1 MNVLSRAASGE
12 QRHRCTVSVVVKA
25 LNEEANIAGAL
36 ESALD
41 AVASMGGEVILADSC
56 STDGTVAVASRYP
69 VRIVQLADANQR
81 ACGAGPQLGYQHSF
95 GEYIYLLDGDM
106 KLVAGFLDHA
116 LQFLKRHPQVAGVGG
131 AVLEQNTTSMEYRE
145 RGQRAPAH
153 LAPGLVDR
161 LDGGG
166 LYRRRAIEEAG
177 YLSDRN
183 LHSYEE
189 LDLALRLGVRRW
201 KLWRLPMD
209 AVTHYGHDS
218 PPYRLLRRRW
228 ETKYVWGIGELVRA
242 AWGRPEMRLLWGAA
256 RELRLYIA
264 VIGWWLALLTVAML
278 PLAPLPRVC
287 AVVLLALAPLL
298 LMAARKRSFTRAAY
312 SVVSWCFAGAGLLRG
327 VLRRRQPAGSPI
339 PSVVLQEP
347 WSALRAV
354 GERR

>member
-1 MNVLSRAASGE
+1 VTVAARSPTNVRSRP
-12 QRHRCTVSVVVKA
+12 CTVSVVIKA
-25 LNEEANIAGAL
+25 LNEEDNIAAAL

-41 AVASMGGEVILADSC
+41 AVATMGGEVILADSC

-69 VRIVQLADANQR
+69 VRVVQLTDPKQR
-81 ACGAGPQLGYQHSF
+81 ACGVGPQLGYQHSC

-106 KLVAGFLDHA
+106 ELVPGFLEHA
-116 LQFLKRHPQVAGVGG
+116 LKFLERHPQVAGVGG

-145 RGQRAPAH
+145 RGQRAPVH

-189 LDLALRLGVRRW
+189 LDLALRLRARHW

-209 AVTHYGHDS
+209 AVTHCGHDS

-228 ETKYVWGIGELVRA
+228 ETRYMWGIGELVRA
-242 AWGRPEMRLLWGAA
+242 AWGGTEMRLLWPAA
-256 RELRLYIA
+256 RELRLYVA
-264 VIGWWLALLTVAML
+264 VIGWWVALVALALL
-278 PLAPLPRVC
+278 PLALLPRL
-287 AVVLLALAPLL
+287 AVVLAVALAPVV
-298 LMAARKRSFTRAAY
+298 LMAARKRSLARGVY
-312 SVVSWCFAGAGLLRG
+312 SVVSWCFAGAGLVRGMLRP
-327 VLRRRQPAGSPI
+327 RQPAASPI
-339 PSVVLQEP
+339 PSVVLHEP
-347 WSALRAV
+347 TSALRAV
-354 GERR
+354 GER

>member
-1 MNVLSRAASGE
+1 M
-12 QRHRCTVSVVVKA
+12 SVVVKA

-41 AVASMGGEVILADSC
+41 AVAPMGGEVILADSC
-56 STDGTVAVASRYP
+56 STDATVAVASRYP
-69 VRIVQLADANQR
+69 VRIVQLADPKQR
-81 ACGAGPQLGYQHSF
+81 ACGAGPQLGYQHSC
-95 GEYIYLLDGDM
+95 GEYVYLLDGDM
-106 KLVAGFLDHA
+106 KLVPGFLEHA
-116 LQFLKRHPQVAGVGG
+116 LQFLERHPQVAGVGG

-145 RGQRAPAH
+145 RGQRAPTH
-153 LAPGLVDR
+153 LSPGLVDR

-189 LDLALRLGVRRW
+189 LDLALRLGARRW

-209 AVTHYGHDS
+209 AVTHSGHDS

-228 ETKYVWGIGELVRA
+228 ETRYVWGIGELVRA
-242 AWGRPEMRLLWGAA
+242 AWGRPEMGLLWRAA
-256 RELRLYIA
+256 RELRLYLG
-264 VIGWWLALLTVAML
+264 VLGWWLALAVVAVL
-278 PLAPLPRVC
+278 PFPLLPRFT
-287 AVVLLALAPLL
+287 AVLLLALAPLL
-298 LMAARKRSFTRAAY
+298 LMAARKRSFERAAY
-312 SVVSWCFAGAGLLRG
+312 SVISWCFASAGLVRG
-327 VLRRRQPAGSPI
+327 VLRPRQPAGSHI

-347 WSALRAV
+347 WPAPLTV